1 MASCTS
7 LFTGPPLTAGV
18 DAPAIEY
25 PATGDQP
32 QQDVQQRYSA
42 SMAVNISRQYAW
54 GAPSS
59 IRSGGAVAARGIPEI
74 LIVREYSRIVE

>member
-7 LFTGPPLTAGV
+7 VFTGPPLTADV

-25 PATGDQP
+25 LDTGDQL
-32 QQDVQQRYSA
+32 QQDIQQRYSA
-42 SMAVNISRQYAW
+42 SMAVNTSPQYAW

-59 IRSGGAVAARGIPEI
+59 ISSGGAVAARGIPEI
-74 LIVREYSRIVE
+74 LIVRE

>member
-1 MASCTS
+1 MASRTS

-32 QQDVQQRYSA
+32 QQDIQQRYSA
-42 SMAVNISRQYAW
+42 SMGEYFTPICVGRPKLDTLRR
-54 GAPSS
+54 G
-59 IRSGGAVAARGIPEI
+59 RRAARHT
-74 LIVREYSRIVE
+74 